1 MTNQTR
7 WTIDE
12 AHSEITFKV
21 KHLMIANVKGA
32 FKIFDASIYTS
43 DNDFSTAEINLSIDA
58 GSITTGNTKRDE
70 HLKSADF
77 FDVENHKQI
86 TFTSSTVGK
95 PDPDGIYKLWGKLT
109 MKGVR
114 RNVKLKMRLGGII
127 NDPWGNEKAG
137 ITVIGKLNRSDWGL
151 MWNSVIESGGL
162 MVSEEVMILCD
173 IELINTS
180 KKELKMELEQTGAQ
194 AGIQ

>member
-12 AHSEITFKV
+12 AHSEIAFKV

-127 NDPWGNEKAG
+127 NDPWRNEKAG

-151 MWNSVIESGGL
+151 MWNSVFESGSL

>member
-12 AHSEITFKV
+12 AHSEIAFKV

-32 FKIFDASIYTS
+32 FKIFDASIYIS

-127 NDPWGNEKAG
+127 NDPWRNEKAG

-151 MWNSVIESGGL
+151 MWNSVFESGSL

>member
-1 MTNQTR
+1 MKNQTR

-12 AHSEITFKV
+12 AHSEIAFKV

-127 NDPWGNEKAG
+127 NDPWRNEKAG

-151 MWNSVIESGGL
+151 MWNSVFESGSL